1 MFNNVIDQTNINKY
15 QSHFF
20 EIVTRT
26 SIIGFSSI
34 LCLSV
39 IAGIGLYDSLL
50 VALVVGTQ
58 ITSGA
63 MIWLLLRRNCV
74 VTMPELLGMG
84 LAIGSIAS
92 TGVSQILRTTPVH
105 GIGWALPLLL
115 VVVAS
120 AKSSIRTPSAFIDKI
135 PRFDGAI
142 IATAILFALSYW
154 WVWILPVALFPLFF
168 YFLLSDP
175 RSWFS
180 SLRVRLKFLIAVA
193 TGTTLF
199 AIAIW
204 IRNSNL
210 SWWIFS
216 HDQTFLEGIATSVNI
231 WGPQENIHAVG
242 IPDSYHWFVLA
253 WSGMT
258 TNAAGLAPLIVITKV
273 LPLCAFLGAVP
284 LIWACTRQL
293 TKISYSPVI
302 ALLLFVLGS
311 NYLNLQPIRF
321 TNSPTFIFSMMWLL
335 AFVFTFVECL
345 RGQMQ
350 FGLGVLTLLFVANF
364 GGKASNG
371 PILLSGV
378 LFCALI
384 NFLFLRNRSR
394 YRFLNWSSFLLI
406 ISSIVIYLLLYKSQS
421 IIGDGNILRIDI
433 ASVASDLGAARQNS
447 LFLTKILMT
456 MSIIAICSP
465 IFLISSPLLLGRS
478 SRKQPELYFFF
489 GISLSGILLTS
500 IFGHS
505 GASELYFLLGAVAVA
520 PVIAG
525 YAIPLYTENTKNFY
539 FEKKLYLIFAVT
551 SIYTICTF
559 FLWRFFAK
567 NTNAQEMYY
576 AQKIG
581 IAFSVIVILIFLPII
596 FFRESIQSPFNRDA
610 KTFRRLS
617 RLVILMT
624 VLLTLGV
631 IHQYDA
637 VIRFV
642 NSSNRDPND
651 SNLLQ
656 GSTGE
661 LAALTWLREN
671 SNVNDILATNRFC
684 IPLSDSCDAK
694 WFLVS
699 AITHRRMLIEG
710 YNRGTDDVSQDERL
724 PEWAKALSQPL
735 WAQQRLLHSLGFA
748 EFPNISDYEYLRSN
762 SVAWMVV
769 DHTAQFSGTRSWHPF
784 AEVAFQN
791 QDMSVLRLK
800 QTP

>member
-1 MFNNVIDQTNINKY
+1 
-15 QSHFF
+15 
-20 EIVTRT
+20 
-26 SIIGFSSI
+26 
-34 LCLSV
+34 
-39 IAGIGLYDSLL
+39 
-50 VALVVGTQ
+50 
-58 ITSGA
+58 
-63 MIWLLLRRNCV
+63 
-74 VTMPELLGMG
+74 
-84 LAIGSIAS
+84 
-92 TGVSQILRTTPVH
+92 
-105 GIGWALPLLL
+105 
-115 VVVAS
+115 
-120 AKSSIRTPSAFIDKI
+120 
-135 PRFDGAI
+135 
-142 IATAILFALSYW
+142 
-154 WVWILPVALFPLFF
+154 
-168 YFLLSDP
+168 
-175 RSWFS
+175 
-180 SLRVRLKFLIAVA
+180 
-193 TGTTLF
+193 
-199 AIAIW
+199 
-204 IRNSNL
+204 
-210 SWWIFS
+210 
-216 HDQTFLEGIATSVNI
+216 
-231 WGPQENIHAVG
+231 
-242 IPDSYHWFVLA
+242 
-253 WSGMT
+253 
-258 TNAAGLAPLIVITKV
+258 
-273 LPLCAFLGAVP
+273 
-284 LIWACTRQL
+284 
-293 TKISYSPVI
+293 
-302 ALLLFVLGS
+302 
-311 NYLNLQPIRF
+311 
-321 TNSPTFIFSMMWLL
+321 
-335 AFVFTFVECL
+335 
-345 RGQMQ
+345 
-350 FGLGVLTLLFVANF
+350 
-364 GGKASNG
+364 
-371 PILLSGV
+371 
-378 LFCALI
+378 
-384 NFLFLRNRSR
+384 
-394 YRFLNWSSFLLI
+394 
-406 ISSIVIYLLLYKSQS
+406 
-421 IIGDGNILRIDI
+421 
-433 ASVASDLGAARQNS
+433 
-447 LFLTKILMT
+447 MT

-505 GASELYFLLGAVAVA
+505 GASELYFLLSALAVA
-520 PVIAG
+520 PVVAG
-525 YAIPLYTENTKNFY
+525 YAVPLYTENTNNLHLN
-539 FEKKLYLIFAVT
+539 KKLYLVFAVT

-596 FFRESIQSPFNRDA
+596 FFRVSIQSPFNRDA